1 MLYFIKRECGHVLFL
16 FLNEKVSFLKLLF
29 CVFQMQRI
37 YVIKYMYVYGDP
49 GPWSEVKSTK
59 F

>member
-16 FLNEKVSFLKLLF
+16 FLNEKVSFLNYF
-29 CVFQMQRI
+29 FVCFRYSV

-49 GPWSEVKSTK
+49 GPWSEVKSTQ